1 MLNKCLAY
9 LMIVAL
15 ITSNGLAFAESED
28 SVESGQETDSK
39 PLEVD
44 EIPERMTS
52 GLDKKV
58 LKLVNAGDWKGAAER
73 LESMEKDNL
82 SPTRIKAWLA
92 FCYMFLENCKA
103 LAELKK
109 QSCTEEVAPE
119 LKAYKLSIEAFD
131 QICQGK
137 PEAAESTLKGLP
149 RAHAN
154 DAFINFAL
162 AAVAAKN
169 GKAGAAVEYC
179 RRSTALD
186 PQFGWGFR
194 TCGYLELRWLDEP
207 KAAEESFA
215 RSLAIEPRQ
224 AEVQEMLIGSLM
236 ARNDF
241 DRAID
246 VANKGIKANPKAGD
260 AYYKLAKI
268 YLKQWRYRE
277 ALEQL
282 SKAIKLD
289 PDRAV
294 YYRTVSRVEN
304 SKGNIE
310 EAIANQNKA
319 VALSKDKSFE
329 LTELASMNRSA
340 GHLDA
345 AVLNL
350 MEAIEIN
357 PENLTAHKQLVG
369 LLIKQKRWDELV
381 SEYKRVLKT
390 KKKDSSLHYHLGE
403 ALLAMDKT
411 DEAMAQY
418 KLAANLNQSDPRPL
432 RKLGA
437 IYVGQKEFD
446 KAIKVYTKALNSQ
459 PSPEVKDLVALGY
472 CYAQNDSY
480 LHAEA
485 GFLTALALQQFPGY
499 KSDSGPKREDI
510 LRSLASLLLIEGRY
524 ADASSQFESLYGMTR
539 NTDSANDDQFL
550 LRQSR
555 ALSSRKPEAID
566 ELLSSFSKLGKDKQ
580 EAFRYSLVQSLL
592 RLERAKDALSQIDE
606 VKKTEVVKEPKWMIL
621 KARAKRQLKDMDE
634 AAGILDRA
642 LEIANQD
649 ADEKPSLL
657 ADALVERARLKVEL
671 KALDE
676 AETSATKALE
686 VYAKMY
692 ASYLVLARVSLGNGK
707 ADDAIALARK
717 ALEQNPYF
725 TEAYITIGDAYMKK
739 QDYQKALEHYKKATE
754 LYPAYLSGH
763 RGLLEAYKR
772 LELSEEIRKE
782 EDQIAQ
788 LEKIQ

>member
-1 MLNKCLAY
+1 
-9 LMIVAL
+9 
-15 ITSNGLAFAESED
+15 
-28 SVESGQETDSK
+28 
-39 PLEVD
+39 
-44 EIPERMTS
+44 
-52 GLDKKV
+52 
-58 LKLVNAGDWKGAAER
+58 
-73 LESMEKDNL
+73 
-82 SPTRIKAWLA
+82 
-92 FCYMFLENCKA
+92 
-103 LAELKK
+103 
-109 QSCTEEVAPE
+109 
-119 LKAYKLSIEAFD
+119 
-131 QICQGK
+131 
-137 PEAAESTLKGLP
+137 
-149 RAHAN
+149 
-154 DAFINFAL
+154 
-162 AAVAAKN
+162 
-169 GKAGAAVEYC
+169 
-179 RRSTALD
+179 
-186 PQFGWGFR
+186 
-194 TCGYLELRWLDEP
+194 
-207 KAAEESFA
+207 
-215 RSLAIEPRQ
+215 
-224 AEVQEMLIGSLM
+224 
-236 ARNDF
+236 
-241 DRAID
+241 
-246 VANKGIKANPKAGD
+246 
-260 AYYKLAKI
+260 YYKLAKI